1 MTTITVSDIFIT
13 VNVIKNRCKSIVR
26 KFVRDNAKGGALTEV
41 TFFILLSLYTP
52 KHGYAIMQFVGEKTG
67 GRLTLGAGSLYGAIN
82 SLLEKNWI
90 RPYETAESE
99 NNLKLLKNV
108 RKKEYQITELGKVIA
123 ENELERLRE
132 LIKISDEIIRGG
144 SYEQ

>member
-1 MTTITVSDIFIT
+1 M
-13 VNVIKNRCKSIVR
+13 
-26 KFVRDNAKGGALTEV
+26 RDNAKGGALTEV

-52 KHGYAIMQFVGEKTG
+52 KHGYAIMQFVEEKTG

-90 RPYETAESE
+90 RPYEAADSPQD
-99 NNLKLLKNV
+99 LKILKNV
-108 RKKEYQITELGKVIA
+108 RKKEYQITDLGKIIA

-144 SYEQ
+144 SYE